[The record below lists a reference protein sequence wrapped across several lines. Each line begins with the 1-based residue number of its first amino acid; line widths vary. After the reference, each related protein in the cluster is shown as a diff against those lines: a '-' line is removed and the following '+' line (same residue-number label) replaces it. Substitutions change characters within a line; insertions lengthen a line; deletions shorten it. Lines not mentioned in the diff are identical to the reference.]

1 MSERFTVIGLIDE
14 PEPRL
19 KKEVFEELRKHR
31 VFAGGERHRRIVA
44 GLLPKGS
51 RWITI
56 KPPIRNVLEA
66 FRDEPGP
73 VLVFTSGDPLF
84 YGFGATLQKA
94 FPDAE
99 YIYYPSFHSLQ
110 LLAHRCRLPYQAMR
124 YASLT
129 GRNWDELDSA
139 LIEGS
144 ALIGVLTD
152 RKKNPTVV
160 AARLLEYGF
169 SEYSLIVGEAL
180 GGREER
186 VAEYSLEEAADQV
199 FHELNCVILR
209 ASGSHTRHFGIPDV
223 LLEGLPGRPNMI
235 TKMPVRLVTLSRLR
249 LLDAR
254 NFWDIGFCT
263 GSISI
268 EAKLRFPGLEVTAF
282 EKRRECVSLLE
293 NNSKKHGAPGI
304 RKIMGDFLTQ
314 EHSDYTGSK
323 GHVDAVF
330 IGGHGGQLEEM
341 FSCIDPF
348 LSNGGRIGINAVQR
362 ESLGQFHDLA
372 ARFGYELFED
382 MVIAVDE
389 HNSITVAAACK
400 Q

>member
-1 MSERFTVIGLIDE
+1 MSERFTVVGLTDD
-14 PEPRL
+14 PEPKL
-19 KKEVFEELRKHR
+19 NKEAAEALQKHR
-31 VFAGGERHRRIVA
+31 VFAGGERHRKIVA

-56 KPPIRNVLEA
+56 RPPIREVLEA
-66 FRDEPGP
+66 FRDEQGP
-73 VLVFTSGDPLF
+73 VLAFISGDPLF

-99 YIYYPSFHSLQ
+99 YIYYPAFHSLQ

-124 YASLT
+124 HASLT
-129 GRNWDELDSA
+129 GRNWGELDSA

-152 RKKNPTVV
+152 RKKNPAAV
-160 AARLLEYGF
+160 AARMLEYGF
-169 SEYSLIVGEAL
+169 SEYSLLVGEAL

-186 VAEYSLEEAADQV
+186 VAEYSLEEAADRV

-209 ASGSHTRHFGIPDV
+209 ASGSCIRHFGIPDA
-223 LLEGLPGRPNMI
+223 LFEGLPGRPNMI
-235 TKMPVRLVTLSRLR
+235 TKMPVRLVTFSRLR
-249 LLDAR
+249 LLDAGS
-254 NFWDIGFCT
+254 FWDIGFCT

-268 EAKLRFPGLEVTAF
+268 EAKLRFPGLEITAF
-282 EKRRECVSLLE
+282 EKRSECASLLE
-293 NNSKKHGAPGI
+293 NNSRKHGAPGI
-304 RKIMGDFLTQ
+304 RKIMGDFLSQ
-314 EHSDYTGSK
+314 DHSEYTDSK
-323 GHVDAVF
+323 GRVDAVF

-341 FSCIDPF
+341 FACVDPF

-362 ESLGQFHDLA
+362 ESLEQFHDLA
-372 ARFGYELFED
+372 GRFGYELFED
-382 MVIAVDE
+382 MVIMVEE
-389 HNSITVAAACK
+389 HNPITVATACK